1 MALFNLLGDGISFG
15 SGTRK
20 IENAL
25 ASSKYA
31 SSTFRYPIDLGS
43 ADKGHYILININE
56 QINTSYRGNLT
67 GDDPTVFANRA
78 QLASVYG
85 GYDTAASLATASRA
99 ASAAVQFAGPII
111 NPVSNFVSS
120 AGNLIDKVT
129 GSTVAAQTGDV
140 INQTIGII
148 RDAATQVD
156 ENIGIR
162 TIRRISDT
170 VALYMPDNLKFNY
183 TQGYSSLSPGT
194 SGIQTALSVLNSA
207 SDTYRASGNKIDNSA
222 MAKNLGPFLLNYLT
236 QKVGGDVGKIL
247 FTAGSGGKVQ
257 NPMLELL
264 YSSPDF
270 RTFTFD
276 FAMFPRSEKEALE
289 VHNIIDLLRFHQA
302 PELVANSGGAF
313 LYPPSEFDISFYYNG
328 GINHNIPKIS
338 TCVLESIQTDYAPGG
353 FAAYEVEGELKSD
366 TGLPGGGKG
375 RTGMPVAIRLS
386 LSFRETEYLVKGS
399 PMLDNKTMTGRDSRT
414 LTELNF
420 AKSLGGFNP
429 P

>member
-1 MALFNLLGDGISFG
+1 MALFNLLGGGISFG

-25 ASSKYA
+25 SSSKYA

-56 QINTSYRGNLT
+56 QINTTFRGNLT

-85 GYDTAASLATASRA
+85 GYDTAASLASASRA
-99 ASAAVQFAGPII
+99 ASAAVQFATPVLNPI
-111 NPVSNFVSS
+111 SNAIGSIGSF
-120 AGNLIDKVT
+120 IDKVT
-129 GSTVAAQTGDV
+129 GSTVAAQTGD
-140 INQTIGII
+140 IANQTIGII
-148 RDAATQVD
+148 RDAATQID
-156 ENIGIR
+156 ENIGVR
-162 TIRRISDT
+162 TIRRVSDT

-194 SGIQTALSVLNSA
+194 SGIQTALSILNSA
-207 SDTYRASGNKIDNSA
+207 TDTYRASGNKIDNSA

-399 PMLDNKTMTGRDSRT
+399 PMLDNKTMSGRDSRT

-420 AKSLGGFNP
+420 AKSLNGFNP